1 MSGLSGIHHRLLR
14 LCSKDSILKGNNKG
28 NTRYSIG
35 NVGSNCTVQRITIK
49 SFTMPNVFYNIN
61 ENNNRLNYKLG
72 VTEFSYIIPIGNY
85 NINELVANL
94 DSHFNPL
101 NIDINISTSE
111 KLRTVNN
118 DGIDPF
124 TWLKSSTAYNLI
136 GLPVDEDILIPIF
149 TTYHHINL
157 VDLSGIKNIYIF
169 SNWANMNVFDST
181 GSDKSIAAIVPVTVP
196 FGSTIFYDN
205 NEQSLDA
212 IEKSKVYSQNLVDP
226 EITLRDLNDNIL
238 NTQGINYEL
247 IFKVYMSHL
256 HES

>member
-1 MSGLSGIHHRLLR
+1 MSNHNGVHHRLLR
-14 LCSKDSILKGNNKG
+14 LCSKDSVLKGNNKG
-28 NTRYSIG
+28 DAKYSIG

-61 ENNNRLNYKLG
+61 ENNNILNYKIGL
-72 VTEFSYIIPIGNY
+72 TEFTYIIPIGNY
-85 NINELVANL
+85 NINDLVVNL

-101 NIDINISTSE
+101 NIDINLSVAG
-111 KLRTVNN
+111 KLRTANN
-118 DGIDPF
+118 DGLDSF

-136 GLPVDEDILIPIF
+136 GLPVNEDILINVL
-149 TTYHHINL
+149 TTYDHINL

-169 SNWANMNVFDST
+169 ANWASMNLFDST

-196 FGSTIFYDN
+196 FGSTIYYDN

-212 IEKSKVYSQNLVDP
+212 IEKSKIYSQNLVDP

-238 NTQGINYEL
+238 NTNGIDYEL
-247 IFKVYMSHL
+247 IFKVYMSHV